1 MLDPSLIPDGPYC
14 YRVEL
19 KEESFV
25 NGDVRRYGKELRE
38 FSHHGQWKA
47 ILCPYWHR
55 TEHGTIRCEY
65 VGDECLDD
73 QDPEARDKCTRYFSV
88 RGMESCQYSSWL
100 GDECKICGVR
110 EQWPEDQDDA
120 PAQGDNPG

>member
-38 FSHHGQWKA
+38 FSHHGLWKA

-65 VGDECLDD
+65 VGQECLDED
-73 QDPEARDKCTRYFSV
+73 DREARDKSIRHFTALGLEPCLSL
-88 RGMESCQYSSWL
+88 SWL
-100 GDECKICGVR
+100 ADECKICGIR
-110 EQWPEDQDDA
+110 DESPDGSDDMPTSA
-120 PAQGDNPG
+120 VETN